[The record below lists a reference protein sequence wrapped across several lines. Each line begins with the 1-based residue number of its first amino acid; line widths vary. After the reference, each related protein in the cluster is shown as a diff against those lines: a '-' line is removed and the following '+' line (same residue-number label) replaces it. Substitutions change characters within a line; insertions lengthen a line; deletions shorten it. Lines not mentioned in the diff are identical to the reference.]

1 LYSDLVIL
9 LQKATVRAEDL
20 DAVYSHWWL

>member
-9 LQKATVRAEDL
+9 PQKVTVRAEDL
-20 DAVYSHWWL
+20 DAVYPHWRL